1 MLFQQKKFEE
11 KEWTIFWEELWRDN
25 LLKNP
30 SIYAFS
36 IFDFFATK
44 SPFKEGDGEQQKF
57 VEDLCLLVV

>member
-1 MLFQQKKFEE
+1 
-11 KEWTIFWEELWRDN
+11 